1 MSERLAGLLVGA
13 SLTPFSILV
22 LSDVYEPK
30 TFKAFRIIIKV
41 KIESRF
47 LGMLV
52 IEKMSFSQNSIK
64 F

>member
-13 SLTPFSILV
+13 SLTPLSILV
-22 LSDVYEPK
+22 LSEVYEPK

-52 IEKMSFSQNSIK
+52 IEKMSFSQNYIK